1 MADCIFCKIVAGE
14 IPATSLVET
23 ELALSFM
30 DIAPVNP
37 GHALVIPKRHTETLL
52 DVSREELGECIRMVQ
67 RVARAVMAATG
78 SVGCNLLQNTHQ
90 CAGQRVLHV
99 HFHVIPRS
107 PDYGFRFDWR
117 QLEYGEGEMDGLH
130 CRIRELL

>member
-1 MADCIFCKIVAGE
+1 MADCIFCKIVAGQ
-14 IPATSLVET
+14 IPAAALVET

-37 GHALVIPKRHTETLL
+37 AHALVIPKRHTETLL
-52 DVSREELGECIRMVQ
+52 DVSREELEECTRMAQ

-78 SVGCNLLQNTHQ
+78 SVGCNLLQNTHR
-90 CAGQRVLHV
+90 CSGQVVSHV

-107 PDYGFRFDWR
+107 PDDGFRFGWR
-117 QLEYGEGEMDGLH
+117 QLEYGEGEMDELQ
-130 CRIRELL
+130 RKIRELL